1 MPTPNY
7 TAIRETLEAVLDKI
21 NGNQPLIELSK
32 ADIEEAISIMAELEK
47 VSTPILAEQMGQF
60 ISIKTASDK
69 RSAFKNNPDWKSAFD
84 KLPVLLRPHPL
95 LVSAALLR
103 QLLKFERNA
112 HLTEIIQIFPAIRTN
127 EEGNPTYTQVMVAL
141 DNDRDRKP
149 ILAKDL
155 PPAVRDAI
163 RTELQNMNQP
173 LSDDEP
179 ADALDEIR
187 LCPPENCDDI
197 A

>member
-1 MPTPNY
+1 MPTPDY
-7 TAIRETLEAVLDKI
+7 AAIRKTLEATLDQL
-21 NGNQPLIELSK
+21 NGKQPLVEPNK
-32 ADIEEAISIMAELEK
+32 ADIEDAIN
-47 VSTPILAEQMGQF
+47 ILAEMEKINTPTLANQIGQF
-60 ISIKTASDK
+60 ISIENASDK
-69 RSAFKNNPDWKSAFD
+69 RLAFKENPEWKSAFD

-103 QLLKFERNA
+103 QLLKFERDA
-112 HLTEIIQIFPAIRTN
+112 HLTEIIQIFPAIRAN
-127 EEGNPTYTQVMVAL
+127 EEGKLTYTQIMIAL

-163 RTELQNMNQP
+163 RTELQNMNRP
-173 LSDDEP
+173 LSNDEP